1 MKVIL
6 DKSELEEIKA
16 ILNVVKDVEQ
26 LVISE
31 EYIEIIRKKK
41 REERAKNK

>member
-1 MKVIL
+1 MKIVL
-6 DKSELEEIKA
+6 EKSELEEIKA
-16 ILNVVKDVEQ
+16 ILTVVEDVEQ

-41 REERAKNK
+41 REGIERK